1 MRLRVRACARWPSAL
16 DNLVKLCESEIVDCK
31 CTRRAGEVDRL
42 TRSLTTGRQLEFA
55 MSAKTFEGSV
65 SIVRNT
71 KGEIA
76 LKRDPEGKFSAANAA
91 ECYSTMT
98 QLAKKHKL
106 PVNQYCLFTPDG
118 GTEPVL
124 LANRYGNPYIAL
136 LPKRDGSVKRGSVTK
151 LA

>member
-1 MRLRVRACARWPSAL
+1 
-16 DNLVKLCESEIVDCK
+16 
-31 CTRRAGEVDRL
+31 
-42 TRSLTTGRQLEFA
+42 

-65 SIVRNT
+65 SIVKNT

-76 LKRDPEGKFSAANAA
+76 LKRDDKGSFDASNAT
-91 ECYSTMT
+91 ECYSKM
-98 QLAKKHKL
+98 QEFSKKLKSTI
-106 PVNQYCLFTPDG
+106 NKYSLFVVDG

-136 LPKRDGSVKRGSVTK
+136 LPKRGEGETKRNAVTK

>member
-1 MRLRVRACARWPSAL
+1 
-16 DNLVKLCESEIVDCK
+16 
-31 CTRRAGEVDRL
+31 
-42 TRSLTTGRQLEFA
+42 
-55 MSAKTFEGSV
+55 V

-76 LKRDPEGKFSAANAA
+76 LKKDAEGRFDATNVA
-91 ECYSTMT
+91 ECYGTLRE
-98 QLAKKHKL
+98 LAKKLKA
-106 PVNQYCLFTPDG
+106 PINKYSLFQTDG

-136 LPKRDGSVKRGSVTK
+136 LPKAEPGQRTGGVTK